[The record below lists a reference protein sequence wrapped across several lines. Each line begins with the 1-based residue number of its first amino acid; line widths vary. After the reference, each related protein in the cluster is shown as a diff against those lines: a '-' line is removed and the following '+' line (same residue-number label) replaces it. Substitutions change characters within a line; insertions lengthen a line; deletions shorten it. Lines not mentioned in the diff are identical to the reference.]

1 VAFTLS
7 AKARAL
13 FHGLTGGLLAS
24 APGGPARRFYQ
35 RATRYSAAFAF
46 VSDIALLTLG
56 GGLKRKEKLSGRCA
70 DILSHLYLVSACL
83 KQFEDRGRPAG
94 EWPLLCWACEDSFL
108 RIEEAF
114 DGLFRNL
121 PSRPAAWM
129 LRWVVFPTGRHCKG
143 PSDHLGH
150 KLAELLLEPSAVRDR
165 LTAGAFVPMDPREP
179 VGRLEDAVRKV
190 IAAEPVEKKLW
201 AAAAKG
207 IVAAGPDGR
216 MLDEAIKAGILT
228 GPEGE
233 TLRHALEARREATRV
248 DDFPRIG
255 QPKE

>member
-1 VAFTLS
+1 
-7 AKARAL
+7 
-13 FHGLTGGLLAS
+13 
-24 APGGPARRFYQ
+24 
-35 RATRYSAAFAF
+35 
-46 VSDIALLTLG
+46 LLTLG

-70 DILSHLYLVSACL
+70 DILSNLYLVSACL

-94 EWPLLCWACEDSFL
+94 EWPLLRWACEDGFQK
-108 RIEEAF
+108 IEEAF

-121 PSRPAAWM
+121 PNRPAAWM
-129 LRWVVFPTGRHCKG
+129 LRWLTFPTGRHSEG
-143 PSDHLGH
+143 PSDQLGH
-150 KLAELLLEPSAVRDR
+150 QLAEILLEPSAVRDR

-179 VGRLEDAVRKV
+179 VGRLEDALRKV

-201 AAAAKG
+201 AAVGKG
-207 IVAAGPDGR
+207 VLVAGPDDG
-216 MLDEAIKAGILT
+216 MLADGIKGGILT

-233 TLRHALEARREATRV
+233 TLRRALEARREAIRV